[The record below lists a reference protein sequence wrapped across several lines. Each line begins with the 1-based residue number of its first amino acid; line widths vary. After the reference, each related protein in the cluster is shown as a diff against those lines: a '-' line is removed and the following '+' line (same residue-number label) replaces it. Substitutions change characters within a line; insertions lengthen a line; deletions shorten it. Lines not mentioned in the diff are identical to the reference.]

1 MPSEKSYI
9 MEDLR
14 IKRTKAAIEN
24 ATIELIE
31 LKGFANVRLTEIAEK
46 AMVNRNTIYLHYK
59 SKEDIVMSIIG
70 SAFMSSF
77 SALDAAHALGG
88 KLSKPKLRES
98 VRRLILTLNEQV
110 ELYRIVLTDP
120 NLSGYL
126 DLSISK
132 IKDLMYKAVKQTK
145 GHRLGVEYIVNGTFG
160 VISRWIIYATG
171 SIDEVTNLLTDFIHT
186 NIRQLLLI
194 R

>member
-1 MPSEKSYI
+1 M
-9 MEDLR
+9 
-14 IKRTKAAIEN
+14 
-24 ATIELIE
+24 
-31 LKGFANVRLTEIAEK
+31 
-46 AMVNRNTIYLHYK
+46 
-59 SKEDIVMSIIG
+59 
-70 SAFMSSF
+70 
-77 SALDAAHALGG
+77 
-88 KLSKPKLRES
+88 
-98 VRRLILTLNEQV
+98 
-110 ELYRIVLTDP
+110 

>member
-1 MPSEKSYI
+1 MPSEKQYI

-14 IKRTKAAIEN
+14 IKRTKQAIEN

-31 LKGFANVRLTEIAEK
+31 LKGFANVRLTEIAER

-70 SAFMSSF
+70 SAFSDSLF
-77 SALDAAHALGG
+77 SLDAAHAFGG
-88 KLSKPKLRES
+88 KMNKAKLRNS
-98 VRRLILTLNEQV
+98 VNKLIVTLNDQV

-120 NLSGYL
+120 NLSGYM

-132 IKDLMYKAVKQTK
+132 IKDLVYKSVRQTK
-145 GHRLGVEYIVNGTFG
+145 GHRLGVEYIVNGAFG
-160 VISRWIIYATG
+160 VITRWIIYATG
-171 SIDEVTNLLTDFIHT
+171 TIDEVTNILTDFIHT
-186 NIRQLLLI
+186 NIRQLLI
-194 R
+194 MR

>member
-1 MPSEKSYI
+1 

-14 IKRTKAAIEN
+14 IKRTKQAIEN

-31 LKGFANVRLTEIAEK
+31 LKGFANVRLTEIAER

-70 SAFMSSF
+70 SAFSDSLF
-77 SALDAAHALGG
+77 SLDAAHAFGG
-88 KLSKPKLRES
+88 KMNKAKLRNS
-98 VRRLILTLNEQV
+98 VNKLIVTLNDQV

-120 NLSGYL
+120 NLSGYM

-132 IKDLMYKAVKQTK
+132 IKDLVYKSVRQTK
-145 GHRLGVEYIVNGTFG
+145 GHRLGVEYIVNGAFG
-160 VISRWIIYATG
+160 VITRWIIYATG
-171 SIDEVTNLLTDFIHT
+171 TIDEVTNILTDFIHT
-186 NIRQLLLI
+186 NIRQLLI
-194 R
+194 MR

>member
-1 MPSEKSYI
+1 MPSEKQYI

-14 IKRTKAAIEN
+14 IKRTKQAIEN

-31 LKGFANVRLTEIAEK
+31 LKGFANVRLTEIAER

-70 SAFMSSF
+70 SAFSDSLF
-77 SALDAAHALGG
+77 SLDAAHAFGG
-88 KLSKPKLRES
+88 KMNKAKLRNS
-98 VRRLILTLNEQV
+98 INKLIVTLNDQV

-120 NLSGYL
+120 NLSGYM

-132 IKDLMYKAVKQTK
+132 IKDLVYKSVRQTK
-145 GHRLGVEYIVNGTFG
+145 GHRLGVEYIVNGAFG
-160 VISRWIIYATG
+160 VITRWIIYATG
-171 SIDEVTNLLTDFIHT
+171 TIDEVTNILTDFIHT
-186 NIRQLLLI
+186 NIRQLLI
-194 R
+194 MR